1 MFRISKRTYFI
12 VYEHKGEHYCIRVY
26 GLKEVFIPYVAK
38 FVYRKVGY
46 IIALFSKHF
55 YRLKDRCMFKTGGNY
70 LITIAFSGRCPHNYS
85 LIVRFSTT
93 GGKDNLTF
101 LCLQGLCYPLPC
113 FFHIS
118 FCFKAFYMLR

>member
-1 MFRISKRTYFI
+1 MFRIRKRTDFI
-12 VYEHKGEHYCIRVY
+12 IYKHKGEHYCLRVY
-26 GLKEVFIPYVAK
+26 GLNEVFIPYVTK
-38 FVYRKVGY
+38 FIYREVGY
-46 IIALFSKHF
+46 IIALFCKHL
-55 YRLKDRCMFKTGGNY
+55 YRLKYRGMLKAGGNY

-101 LCLQGLCYPLPC
+101 FSLQGLCYHLPC